1 MGCRQRRLAAVDPVM
16 SVVPP
21 ALQRL
26 LDGRRFPHPVRE
38 CRLIETH
45 ISWLLLTGDWVYKF
59 KRPLDL
65 GFLDFTTLEQRRFF
79 CEEELRL
86 NRRFAPA
93 LYDSVCALSA
103 DGAIDGAGEV
113 VDYAVK
119 MRQFDQEQLFDAL
132 LARGE
137 VDASLLRQLA
147 RSVAEMHAALPPVDE
162 PGQPASFVA
171 ALRQNFSQLR
181 DYPLAPE
188 QREALAAIEQWCE
201 AQLTRL
207 GPLLEQRCADGWV
220 RECHGDLH
228 FGNIA
233 RWQGQIC
240 LFDCIEF
247 NRDFRVIDTIAEVAF
262 LVMDLQARGY
272 HPLGSRLLSDYLEYR
287 GDYGGMALFDLYR
300 CHYALVRAKVQLMRQ
315 PVKDKIDTEAPG
327 YAEFLRYLALAAE
340 CATPAPRFLAITYG
354 FSGSGKSTLAM
365 QLVEASGAVRLRSDV
380 ERKRLF
386 GLAPEQQSPPALQR
400 ELYAAATTVR
410 VFERLCQLAADLLA
424 AGLPC
429 VVDATFLHRRAR
441 EPLRQLAERLDIPF
455 VILECHCPEA
465 ELRRRLQLRRGD
477 ASEADEAVMLR
488 QREFFEAPADMELAH
503 TVRVESGAPL
513 PAELLQ
519 RLGCGR

>member
-1 MGCRQRRLAAVDPVM
+1 MAALPV
-16 SVVPP
+16 

-26 LDGRRFPHPVRE
+26 HEGGRFPHPVE
-38 CRLIETH
+38 GLKLIETH

-103 DGAIDGAGEV
+103 DGVIDGEGEV

-119 MRQFDQEQLFDAL
+119 MRQFDQDQLFDAL
-132 LARGE
+132 LDRGE
-137 VDASLLRQLA
+137 VDAPLLRQLA
-147 RSVAEMHAALPPVDE
+147 RRVAEMHAALPPVDE

-181 DYPLAPE
+181 EYPLAAP
-188 QREALAAIEQWCE
+188 QRDALASIEQWCE
-201 AQLTRL
+201 AQLARL
-207 GPLLEQRCADGWV
+207 QPLLEQRCADGRV

-233 RWQGQIC
+233 RWQGDIC

-262 LVMDLQARGY
+262 LVMDLQARGH
-272 HPLGSRLLSDYLEYR
+272 HPLGNRLLNDYLEYS
-287 GDYGGMALFDLYR
+287 GDYAGLALFDLYR

-315 PVKDKIDTEAPG
+315 PVGEKLDSEAVG
-327 YAEFLRYLALAAE
+327 YAEFLRYLALAGE
-340 CATPAPRFLAITYG
+340 CARSAPQFLAITYG

-365 QLVEASGAVRLRSDV
+365 QLVEASGAIRLRSDV

-386 GLAPEQQSPPALQR
+386 GLAPEQQSPQALRR
-400 ELYAAATTVR
+400 ELYAAATTAR
-410 VFERLCQLAADLLA
+410 VFDGLRELAAGLLA
-424 AGLPC
+424 AGFAC

-441 EPLRQLAERLDIPF
+441 EPFRQLAARLDIPF
-455 VILECHCPEA
+455 VILECHCPEP

-488 QREFFEAPADMELAH
+488 QRESFEAPADVELSH
-503 TVRVESGAPL
+503 TVRVESGQPL
-513 PAELLQ
+513 PAELSR
-519 RLGCGR
+519 RLGCPGM